1 MTPHAAHSGG
11 LGQPAL
17 SLPGPGQLILSASI
31 RPAQL
36 ILSASIRPAQ
46 LILSASIL
54 PTQLIFMLS
63 PVWPTPAHPL
73 GLPDLA
79 RPADHLRS
87 ELVLSHP
94 FDLPS

>member
-46 LILSASIL
+46 LILL
-54 PTQLIFMLS
+54 RPVRPTQLILS
-63 PVWPTPAHPL
+63 R
-73 GLPDLA
+73 PDLA
-79 RPADHLRS
+79 RPAHPISAFRIWPAQQITC
-87 ELVLSHP
+87 VLSW
-94 FDLPS
+94 F

>member
-17 SLPGPGQLILSASI
+17 SLPGPGQLILSAARI
-31 RPAQL
+31 WPAQL

-46 LILSASIL
+46 LILSASIR

-63 PVWPTPAHPL
+63 PVWPT
-73 GLPDLA
+73 
-79 RPADHLRS
+79 
-87 ELVLSHP
+87 
-94 FDLPS
+94 